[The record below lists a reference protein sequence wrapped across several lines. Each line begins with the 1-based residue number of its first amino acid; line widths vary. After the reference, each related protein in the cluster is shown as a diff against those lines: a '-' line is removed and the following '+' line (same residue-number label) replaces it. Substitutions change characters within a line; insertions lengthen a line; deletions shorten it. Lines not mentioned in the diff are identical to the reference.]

1 MSNIL
6 FGAAVVILLGTL
18 AGAVWSV
25 AVPDRRL
32 WPPPCGRGSWPYV
45 LNWAGFYAVCGIN
58 VLLLLTHWNSWI
70 FQSPLRFVVGIPMV
84 VLGGMLA
91 VWGMVAIG
99 WKNTSGLKGGF
110 VSTGPHRFTRNPQY
124 VGDIVLFLGV
134 SVIANSLL
142 LWITHLLIALVFIV
156 APFAEE
162 QWLEEQYGDAY
173 REYRQRVRRFL

>member
-6 FGAAVVILLGTL
+6 FGVAVVILLGTL
-18 AGAVWSV
+18 AAAVWSV
-25 AVPDRRL
+25 AVPDKRL
-32 WPPPCGRGSWPYV
+32 WPPPRGRGSWPYV
-45 LNWAGFYAVCGIN
+45 LNWAGFYVVCGIN
-58 VLLLLTHWNSWI
+58 VLLLLMHWNSWI
-70 FQSPLRFVVGIPMV
+70 FESPLRFVVGIPMV
-84 VLGGMLA
+84 VLGGLLA

-162 QWLEEQYGDAY
+162 PWLEEQYGDAY

>member
-18 AGAVWSV
+18 AGAVWSA
-25 AVPDRRL
+25 AVPDKRL

-58 VLLLLTHWNSWI
+58 VLLLLMYWNSWI

-84 VLGGMLA
+84 VLGGLLA
-91 VWGMVAIG
+91 LWGMVAIG
-99 WKNTSGLKGGF
+99 WRNTSGLKGGF
-110 VSTGPHRFTRNPQY
+110 VSTGPYRITRNPQY

-162 QWLEEQYGDAY
+162 PWLEEQYGDAY